1 MSPMPNSRKKGQ
13 KFVGFQADEELVTL
27 VDTARG
33 REDKSRWLRR
43 AIIAQLR
50 AEGLKVD
57 ADLEL
62 APSRA
67 GVGGP
72 RAHEQNSDMALV
84 AETPERSKVPKK
96 QRSVDYR
103 DLIKPKKGKAK

>member
-1 MSPMPNSRKKGQ
+1 MPNSRKKGQ
-13 KFVGFQADEELVTL
+13 KFVGSQADEELVTL

-57 ADLEL
+57 TDLEL

-72 RAHEQNSDMALV
+72 RTHDKNLDMALV
-84 AETPERSKVPKK
+84 AETPEKPKLPKK

-103 DLIKPKKGKAK
+103 DLIKPKTKKGKSK